1 MSIIDEAKDI
11 RGGSR
16 QSDYGDCVANM
27 QRISAIASLING
39 KEITPKECAIVQIAV
54 KLSRESFKHKRDNL
68 VDLIGYADILNEV
81 IEANNK
87 PLTIDELIH
96 LVNELNQPL

>member
-1 MSIIDEAKDI
+1 MSSIIDEAKEI
-11 RGGSR
+11 RAGSR

-27 QRISAIASLING
+27 QRISTIATLINNG

-54 KLSRESFKHKRDNL
+54 KLSREAFKHKRDNL

-81 IEANNK
+81 IE
-87 PLTIDELIH
+87 DESKSKIC
-96 LVNELNQPL
+96 

>member
-1 MSIIDEAKDI
+1 MSIIEEAKEI

-27 QRISAIASLING
+27 QRISEIATLING
-39 KEITPKECAIVQIAV
+39 RRLTPKECTIVLIAV
-54 KLSRESFKHKRDNL
+54 KLSREAFKHKRDNL

-81 IEANNK
+81 IEHDNSVHIPN
-87 PLTIDELIH
+87 TMEDMC
-96 LVNELNQPL
+96 

>member
-1 MSIIDEAKDI
+1 MSSIIDEAKEI
-11 RGGSR
+11 RAGSR

-27 QRISAIASLING
+27 QRISAIATLING
-39 KEITPKECAIVQIAV
+39 GEEIPPKVCAIVQIAV

-81 IEANNK
+81 IEHEETLEAN
-87 PLTIDELIH
+87 
-96 LVNELNQPL
+96 